1 MSQSGMGND
10 KYGGQAMGGQG
21 MGGQREPK
29 MANRMNDAGDT
40 YPAPNMGA
48 DTDAYGSGNNF
59 ANKTNDL
66 DTYGS
71 KDMDSAPY
79 RDVTEDKNT
88 YDSSNLDS
96 DRYGSKGSSDMY
108 GSDAAKT
115 NPYGSGPEKYGS
127 NNMNAGT
134 RESQGASNMDKDFE
148 NQGTYGDTMGQTR
161 NYSDEYGSPGDNAL
175 GGNSQ
180 DYNRSGNTGSSMANQ
195 VESRAESEVNQR
207 TGQQVFG
214 GGAAAGGSSY
224 NAPESGKRRSSGSKF
239 LNKLDP
245 RTRNSNYTSDTMASQ
260 RDN

>member
-1 MSQSGMGND
+1 
-10 KYGGQAMGGQG
+10 
-21 MGGQREPK
+21 
-29 MANRMNDAGDT
+29 
-40 YPAPNMGA
+40 MGA
-48 DTDAYGSGNNF
+48 DTDTYGSGNNF

-71 KDMDSAPY
+71 KDMNSAPY
-79 RDVTEDKNT
+79 QDVTEDKNT
-88 YDSSNLDS
+88 YDSSNTGMDA

-108 GSDAAKT
+108 GSDASKP
-115 NPYGSGPEKYGS
+115 NPYSSGPEKYGS
-127 NNMNAGT
+127 SNMNAGE
-134 RESQGASNMDKDFE
+134 REPQGASNMDKDFE

-161 NYSDEYGSPGDNAL
+161 NYTDEYGSPGDNGL

-180 DYNRSGNTGSSMANQ
+180 GYSRSGNTGSSMANQ

-214 GGAAAGGSSY
+214 GAAAAGGSSY

-245 RTRNSNYTSDTMASQ
+245 RTRNSNYTSDTMANQ